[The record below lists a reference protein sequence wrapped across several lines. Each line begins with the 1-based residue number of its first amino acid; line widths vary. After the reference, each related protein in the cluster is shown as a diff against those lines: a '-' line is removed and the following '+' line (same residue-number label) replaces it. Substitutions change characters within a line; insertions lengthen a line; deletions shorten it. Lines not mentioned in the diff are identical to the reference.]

1 MANRMRAARFGLG
14 RGRRSQARPSQ
25 ARPMAA
31 ERRRGPGPRARTW
44 LGWAAAAVG
53 VVVVA
58 FLVGRAG
65 SEAGLP
71 SPRPSPSAAGPLAI
85 TFGTALDPASG
96 EATHPTE
103 RFRAGDPIAYSVR
116 LPAATGVATILVEIA
131 RLEGTQETVV
141 QEPSTQGIDASSKV
155 IGFTFAVPTSEVLN
169 AWGPGDYVMRIYLP
183 GGIDPIAT
191 GRFTLVE
198 TPVAS

>member
-1 MANRMRAARFGLG
+1 MGTRVGGSRFG
-14 RGRRSQARPSQ
+14 RRWGRPSQ

-31 ERRRGPGPRARTW
+31 ERRGGPGPRARTW
-44 LGWAAAAVG
+44 LGWAAAALGVG
-53 VVVVA
+53 VVA
-58 FLVGRAG
+58 FFVGRAG

-71 SPRPSPSAAGPLAI
+71 SPDASPSAAGPLAI
-85 TFGTALDPASG
+85 RFGTALDPASG
-96 EATHPTE
+96 EAVEPTD

-116 LPAATGVATILVEIA
+116 LAAAPGVATILVEIA
-131 RLEGTQETVV
+131 RMEGEEERVV
-141 QEPSTQGIDASSKV
+141 QERSTQGIDASSRV
-155 IGFTFAVPTSEVLN
+155 IGFTFAVPTSEVLD

-183 GGIDPIAT
+183 GGSDPFAA

>member
-31 ERRRGPGPRARTW
+31 ERRGGPGPRARTW
-44 LGWAAAAVG
+44 LGWGAAALG
-53 VVVVA
+53 VAVVA

-71 SPRPSPSAAGPLAI
+71 SPTPSPSAAGPLPI
-85 TFGTALDPASG
+85 TFGTALDPSSG
-96 EATHPTE
+96 EATNPTD
-103 RFRAGDPIAYSVR
+103 RFRAADPIAYSVR
-116 LPAATGVATILVEIA
+116 LPAAPGVATILVEIA
-131 RLEGTQETVV
+131 RIEGDQETVV
-141 QEPSTQGIDASSKV
+141 QEPSTQGIDASSRV
-155 IGFTFAVPTSEVLN
+155 IGFTFAVPTSEVLA
-169 AWGPGDYVMRIYLP
+169 AWGPGDYEMRIYLP
-183 GGIDPIAT
+183 GGADPIAA
-191 GRFTLVE
+191 GQFSLVE